1 MGYNDQNEKINT
13 KLSYINGTP
22 EAKTKIQFVIMCN
35 NKILKWCKKTDNK
48 GVAAACELRYTNK
61 TNIKIWIIYF

>member
-35 NKILKWCKKTDNK
+35 NKILK
-48 GVAAACELRYTNK
+48 
-61 TNIKIWIIYF
+61 